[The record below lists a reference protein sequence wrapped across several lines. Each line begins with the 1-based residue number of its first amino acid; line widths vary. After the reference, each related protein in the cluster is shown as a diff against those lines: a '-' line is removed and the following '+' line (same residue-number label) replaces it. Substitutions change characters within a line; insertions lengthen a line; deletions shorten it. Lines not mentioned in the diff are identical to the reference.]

1 MPVRSHHSIA
11 LVLLCQS
18 GPATA
23 AQTHQ
28 AGFIAEITLR
38 RLVKST
44 GRLEESSYGR

>member
-1 MPVRSHHSIA
+1 MPVRSHYSIVP
-11 LVLLCQS
+11 VLLCQS

-28 AGFIAEITLR
+28 AGYIAGMALR

-44 GRLEESSYGR
+44 ERLEESSYGR